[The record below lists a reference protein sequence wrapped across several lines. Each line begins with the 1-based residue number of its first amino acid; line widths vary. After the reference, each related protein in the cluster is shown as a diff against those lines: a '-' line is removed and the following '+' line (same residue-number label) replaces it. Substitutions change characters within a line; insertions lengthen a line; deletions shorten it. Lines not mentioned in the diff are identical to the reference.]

1 MKHDQESLC
10 RSIMS
15 DPPTVLKPTDS
26 VSVALQTMV
35 RERLPALPVVDT
47 DGRYVG
53 MLPRSRLVALAMPR
67 VLSHDTDQQPLARLL
82 QVGFIR
88 DSLADLQERMAA
100 AANDPVSQHLDREV
114 PVLSPDTPLMNA
126 LLFLYRQ
133 RNVLPVVENGK
144 LLGIVSVWDV
154 LARIGRVK

>member
-15 DPPTVLKPTDS
+15 DPPAVLKPTDS

-35 RERLPALPVVDT
+35 RERLPALPVVDM

-67 VLSHDTDQQPLARLL
+67 VLSHDTDQQPLARIL

-100 AANDPVSQHLDREV
+100 AANDPVSKHLDGEV

-133 RNVLPVVENGK
+133 RNVLPVVESGK

-154 LARIGRVK
+154 LARVGRVK

>member
-53 MLPRSRLVALAMPR
+53 ILPRSRLVALAMPR

>member
-15 DPPTVLKPTDS
+15 DPPAVLKPTDS

-53 MLPRSRLVALAMPR
+53 ILPRSRLVALAMPR

-88 DSLADLQERMAA
+88 DSLTDLQERMAA
-100 AANDPVSQHLDREV
+100 AANDPVSKYLDGEE
-114 PVLSPDTPLMNA
+114 PVLSLDTPLMNA

>member
-15 DPPTVLKPTDS
+15 DPPTVLKPADS

-126 LLFLYRQ
+126 MLFLYRQ
-133 RNVLPVVENGK
+133 RNILPVVENGK

>member
-15 DPPTVLKPTDS
+15 DPPTVLKPADS